1 MALVIKVLDNER
13 KKAVEAKA
21 IEQGGI
27 DQIKAD
33 FAAATTVPQLKAV
46 LKKIF
51 KVSGIL
57 EKGD

>member
-1 MALVIKVLDNER
+1 MGVTIKVLDDER

-21 IEQGGI
+21 ADQGGI
-27 DQIKAD
+27 QQIKDD

>member
-1 MALVIKVLDNER
+1 MALIIKVLDDDR

-21 IEQGGI
+21 AEQGGI
-27 DQIKAD
+27 QQIKD
-33 FAAATTVPQLKAV
+33 EFAAASTVPQLKAV